1 MTKSSV
7 VAALLLGVASG
18 GMAAEVELQRVA
30 TGDIGVLLTV
40 KATWEGRPL
49 RLLIDSGASHNLV
62 MPGILAQSGASA
74 ETVRLHS
81 ATGTLIGRRI
91 SLPGLKI
98 GAQTLDVQTAVQVD
112 LTPLLGPLA
121 GEVDGVLGIPSLD
134 GRRIAVD
141 LQRDR
146 IDFDAAPA
154 AMGTPLQRVGRLP
167 VLSVDM
173 QGQRRPL
180 LVDTGAAGGIVRLS
194 RWFGSAG
201 LWLAPR
207 VEVAGVER
215 LQVPVADLPGTALG
229 RALPNG
235 IAGTLGMAV
244 LDGCRFT
251 LDLIDDR
258 LFLHDCARHTLP
270 GGFGLQWHEQRGA
283 LTLLHV
289 WPGSPAQRAGLR
301 ADDRVITINGAPAP
315 RDAPRADALLM
326 AQDAVIL
333 DMERGGQA
341 FKVALERSHF
351 LPALPP

>member
-1 MTKSSV
+1 MTKAC
-7 VAALLLGVASG
+7 VAVAVLVWAASR
-18 GMAAEVELQRVA
+18 GMAAEIELQRVA

-40 KATWEGRPL
+40 TARWEGRPL
-49 RLLIDSGASHNLV
+49 RLLIDSGATHNL
-62 MPGILAQSGASA
+62 LAPWIVAQPNAPSEA
-74 ETVRLHS
+74 VRLHS
-81 ATGTLIGRRI
+81 AAGTLVGRRV
-91 SLPGLKI
+91 SLQGLQI
-98 GAQTLDVQTAVQVD
+98 GAQTLDGQTAVQVD
-112 LTPLLGPLA
+112 LAPLLGPLA
-121 GEVDGVLGIPSLD
+121 GEVDGVLGVPSLD

-146 IDFDAAPA
+146 IDFDAEPA
-154 AMGTPLQRVGRLP
+154 AKGAPLQRVGRLP
-167 VLSVDM
+167 VLAVDM
-173 QGQRRPL
+173 QGQNRPL

-194 RWFGSAG
+194 RWFGIAG

-229 RALPNG
+229 RALPDG

-251 LDLIDDR
+251 LDLAADR
-258 LFLHDCARHTLP
+258 LVLHDCAKPAVP
-270 GGFGLQWHEQRGA
+270 GGFGLQWQERGGA
-283 LTLLHV
+283 LTLVNV

-301 ADDRVITINGAPAP
+301 AGDRVITINGATAPAN
-315 RDAPRADALLM
+315 APRADALLM
-326 AQDAVIL
+326 AQAAIVL
-333 DMERGGQA
+333 EMERGGQG